1 MPWPLMAS
9 IAYLGGYGMG
19 LFFGMFTNA
28 VNNLINILYI
38 NKSKIIL

>member
-28 VNNLINILYI
+28 VNKNYYFYFILK
-38 NKSKIIL
+38 KSI

>member
-28 VNNLINILYI
+28 VNKKIFIFIL
-38 NKSKIIL
+38 N